1 MWWLILGAAAAVIL
15 LLLIILLFS
24 KLTVYFNFYHGQDND
39 HISIKFRAWLGLIR
53 YNIQVPLIKI
63 DDDSP
68 SIVVEEKVEA
78 GREEE
83 KKQEDRKKFTPEDF
97 LNSIK
102 DAEELIRNVFG
113 LHTIIRRFLK
123 KVAIRDIEWHT
134 LAGIGDAAH
143 TAVLAGIIWSAKG
156 SLVGILSHYMRMRD
170 MPVLSVT
177 PHFQAAVS
185 QTRFSCMFQFR
196 IGQAMLAG
204 IKLIKYWKG
213 GMPDFRTKPLSVLSD
228 NKTKSV

>member
-1 MWWLILGAAAAVIL
+1 MWWVILGAAAAVIL

-24 KLTVYFNFYHGQDND
+24 KLTVFFNFYHGQDND
-39 HISIKFRAWLGLIR
+39 HISIKFRAWFGLIR

-78 GREEE
+78 GQKEE

-97 LNSIK
+97 LDSLK
-102 DAEELIRNVFG
+102 DAEELIRHVFG
-113 LHTIIRRFLK
+113 LHTIIRRFFR

-156 SLVGILSHYMRMRD
+156 SMIGLLSHYMRMRE

>member
-1 MWWLILGAAAAVIL
+1 MWWVILGAAAAVIL

-24 KLTVYFNFYHGQDND
+24 KLTVFFNFYHGQDND
-39 HISIKFRAWLGLIR
+39 HISIKFRAWFGLIR

-63 DDDSP
+63 DDNSP
-68 SIVVEEKVEA
+68 SIVVEEKLEA
-78 GREEE
+78 GQKEE

-97 LNSIK
+97 LDSLK
-102 DAEELIRNVFG
+102 DAEELIRHVFG
-113 LHTIIRRFLK
+113 LHIIIRRFLK

-143 TAVLAGIIWSAKG
+143 TAVLAGVIWSAKG
-156 SLVGILSHYMRMRD
+156 SLIGFLSHYMRMRD

>member
-1 MWWLILGAAAAVIL
+1 MWWVILGAAAAIIL
-15 LLLIILLFS
+15 LLLIILLLS
-24 KLTVYFNFYHGQDND
+24 KLTVLFSFYHGQDND
-39 HISIKFRAWLGLIR
+39 HVSIKFRAWFGLIR

-68 SIVVEEKVEA
+68 SLVVEEKVEA
-78 GREEE
+78 GPKEE

-97 LNSIK
+97 LDGLK
-102 DAEELIRNVFG
+102 DAEELIRHVFG
-113 LHTIIRRFLK
+113 LHSIIRGFLR
-123 KVAIRDIEWHT
+123 KVAVRRIEWHT

-143 TAVLAGIIWSAKG
+143 TAVLAGAIWSAKG
-156 SLVGILSHYMRMRD
+156 GLIGILSHYMRMMD
-170 MPVLSVT
+170 MPILSVT

>member
-1 MWWLILGAAAAVIL
+1 MWWLILAAAAAVIL
-15 LLLIILLFS
+15 LLLIIFIFS
-24 KLTVYFNFYHGQDND
+24 KLTVFFNFYHGQDND
-39 HISIKFRAWLGLIR
+39 HVSIKFRVWFGLIR

-68 SIVVEEKVEA
+68 SLVVEEKVES
-78 GREEE
+78 GPKEE
-83 KKQEDRKKFTPEDF
+83 KKQEDRKKITPDAF
-97 LNSIK
+97 LDSLK
-102 DAEELIRNVFG
+102 DAEELVRHIFG
-113 LHTIIRRFLK
+113 LHSIIRRFLR
-123 KVAIRDIEWHT
+123 KVAVRDIEWHT

-143 TAVLAGIIWSAKG
+143 TAVLAGAIWSVKG
-156 SLVGILSHYMRMRD
+156 GLIGILSHYMKLKD
-170 MPVLSVT
+170 MPNLSVT